1 MNIRRIPANLA
12 GILFYKLNIMK
23 RIIILTGMTILLFS
37 CERFGNEDKKQD
49 QEERIVCI
57 AKQYSEI
64 VCALNAQQDIVA
76 VDVSSTYPAELKKL
90 PTVGYHRALSAEAIL
105 AMNPTLI
112 LQDNNIGPEHVVK
125 QLNDLKIPM
134 KNFGKYQNTIDGTDS
149 LIREMGAYFHREKQ
163 ADSLCE
169 KLDSDMKNALAN
181 AAQYKDSVKVLIIHF
196 GQASNNYLV
205 MTKKSTAAKMIE
217 WAGGKMAVN
226 DEKGMKQLSPEI
238 VAASDPDVI
247 LLTDFGYDR
256 LDGSLEKI
264 KELPGVASTKAFK
277 GNRIFR
283 VEEHDVVYLGPRTGQ
298 NVLLIQQLIHQ
309 NGQSK

>member
-1 MNIRRIPANLA
+1 MA
-12 GILFYKLNIMK
+12 GILFFNTLAMK
-23 RIIILTGMTILLFS
+23 KITLVITAALLAFS
-37 CERFGNEDKKQD
+37 CGRFANEDKK
-49 QEERIVCI
+49 EEHKERIVCI

-64 VCALNAQQDIVA
+64 ICGLNAQEDIVA
-76 VDVSSTYPAELKKL
+76 VDVSSTYPVELKKL

-105 AMNPTLI
+105 AMKPTLI
-112 LQDNNIGPEHVVK
+112 IQDNNIGPEHVVK

-134 KNFGKYQNTIDGTDS
+134 KNFGKYQNTIAGTDS

-163 ADSLCE
+163 ADSLC
-169 KLDSDMKNALAN
+169 KILDNDMKNALAN
-181 AAQYKDSVKVLIIHF
+181 ATQFRDSVKVLIIHF

-205 MTKKSTAAKMIE
+205 MTKKSTAASMIE
-217 WAGGKMAVN
+217 WAGGKMAVD

-256 LDGSLEKI
+256 LRGSPEKI
-264 KELPGVASTKAFK
+264 KELPGVSSTKAFK
-277 GNRIFR
+277 NNRIFR
-283 VEEHDVVYLGPRTGQ
+283 IEEHDIVYLGPRTGQ
-298 NVLLIQQLIHQ
+298 NVLLIQKLIHQ